1 MKTTTFDKVGFEQW
15 KEAAVQSLKGKPF
28 DSLITKTIEGI
39 DLQPLYT
46 QESLSERAQP
56 IRAAKKDTGWI
67 VAQQQY
73 ASDGQ
78 QFVADLKNSIK
89 RGNEAIVCDGTK
101 PLHWEESSL
110 AEIAQLMKKYPIFI
124 TNMKQDNP
132 FLKAFSLVP
141 EIGPF
146 LR

>member
-1 MKTTTFDKVGFEQW
+1 MTIHNMQTTTLIEAGFEQW

-46 QESLSERAQP
+46 QESSCETCTANSCST
-56 IRAAKKDTGWI
+56 KKRQGWI
-67 VAQQQY
+67 VAQQPY
-73 ASDGQ
+73 ATDGQ
-78 QFVADLKNSIK
+78 QFVAELKNSIE

-110 AEIAQLMKKYPIFI
+110 AEIAQLMKQYPIFI
-124 TNMKQDNP
+124 TNVQ
-132 FLKAFSLVP
+132 A
-141 EIGPF
+141 
-146 LR
+146 